1 MQWGANN
8 AMQAIGST
16 TSYTRPPGASG
27 QMQVGRSEAP
37 APLTGHRPQ
46 RRGFAITP
54 GAQTER
60 VLEGEF
66 IASSTSPSFSLLYN
80 PCITDVSTQAASND
94 QDDIG
99 SGSAI
104 KAIYAYLLAANTTDG
119 ITGLR
124 IDGYA

>member
-1 MQWGANN
+1 
-8 AMQAIGST
+8 MQAIGST
-16 TSYTRPPGASG
+16 TSYARPPGASG
-27 QMQVGRSEAP
+27 KMQVSRSEAP

-46 RRGFAITP
+46 GRGFAITP
-54 GAQTER
+54 GAQAER
-60 VLEGEF
+60 VLEGEL
-66 IASSTSPSFSLLYN
+66 IAGSMSPSFSPVYGPN
-80 PCITDVSTQAASND
+80 ITDVSAQAASND

-99 SGSAI
+99 SGSAM

>member
-1 MQWGANN
+1 MGCNN
-8 AMQAIGST
+8 AMQAIGSAT
-16 TSYTRPPGASG
+16 PYARPPGTSG
-27 QMQVGRSEAP
+27 QRQVRRPEAP

-46 RRGFAITP
+46 RREFAITP
-54 GAQTER
+54 SAPAER
-60 VLEGEF
+60 VLEGEY
-66 IASSTSPSFSLLYN
+66 IAGSTSPSLSPVYG
-80 PCITDVSTQAASND
+80 PRITDVSAQAASND

-99 SGSAI
+99 PGSAM